1 MFIDPKKQRVQIV
14 FLRFS
19 VNTFF
24 FSVFLVPLLNIISK
38 KTLHVQ
44 HTFFLISQKT
54 TLHVQD
60 TFFLISK
67 KTTLHVQHTFFL
79 TSKKQ
84 LCTCSTL
91 FCTFPCR
98 CFAQPKR
105 QTSFTFLFTRF
116 MEEMFVFLF
125 TLFFHRR
132 SFFTLVAASISH
144 FLTAAI

>member
-98 CFAQPKR
+98 CFAQLKLLF
-105 QTSFTFLFTRF
+105 TSYLHVLWRKCLCSCSPCFFTVAHFLFGSR
-116 MEEMFVFLF
+116 
-125 TLFFHRR
+125 
-132 SFFTLVAASISH
+132 
-144 FLTAAI
+144 